1 MTASH
6 PVGEPVISARVSWLV
21 QTTFVALG
29 FAAIDLLWLLK
40 PGVESTQHALYH
52 WSGGFKSLF
61 LPIAI
66 DTIGFW
72 AALTLLLVIGRK
84 PGRTRVAIWAG
95 LLFFMPWV
103 ILQNLSMLVWNVPTH
118 QWDRILFLGA
128 ILATAALTAWWRPSF
143 ALRFEKVVEVAS
155 TVLVFAG
162 VFGVFLLCRLALHA
176 REASMLM
183 AKFPLHHATAPAT
196 IQPHRI
202 IWIVMDELSYQQ
214 VYERRFPGLE
224 LPAFDALAKQATS
237 FSHVVIPSIYT
248 EIVLPGLLAGKPYDD
263 IRTSPTGDFFVHD
276 PTTKTW
282 QLFNQHNTI
291 FQDALDSGYSTA
303 VAGWYNPY
311 CHILPQVLDQCS
323 WTLRIENTN
332 GMVPAE
338 TVAFNSLESVKWLGA
353 RVLSIVPRR
362 PQAYLMQ
369 LLHIP
374 VMRVT
379 TTRLHIVDY
388 KEVSAASDQ
397 LIRDRSAGFILLH
410 LPVPHPWGIWDR
422 KTNDFTTNGSSYVNN
437 LALADKCLAELRATL
452 EETGQWDA
460 STIVLMGDH
469 GWRTTQL
476 WRVPQIGF
484 AWDQEDEEA
493 SRGGQFDGR
502 PAYLVKLPGQ
512 TVGNRVDTPF
522 HSVNTRQLFD
532 AILSHKI
539 NTAADTAAWAE
550 SVK

>member
-1 MTASH
+1 M
-6 PVGEPVISARVSWLV
+6 IRARVSWLV
-21 QTTFVALG
+21 QTVFVALG

-66 DTIGFW
+66 DTVGLW
-72 AALTLLLVIGRK
+72 AALALLLVIGRK

-103 ILQNLSMLVWNVPTH
+103 ILQNLSMLVWTVTTH

-128 ILATAALTAWWRPSF
+128 ILATAILTARWRPSF
-143 ALRFEKVVEVAS
+143 SARFEKAVEVSS

-176 REASMLM
+176 REASLLM
-183 AKFPLHHATAPAT
+183 AKFPLHHATTPAT
-196 IQPHRI
+196 IQPHRV

-224 LPAFDALAKQATS
+224 LPAFDALAKQTTS
-237 FSHVVIPSIYT
+237 FSQVAIPSIYT

-276 PTTKTW
+276 PGTRKW
-282 QLFNQHNTI
+282 NLYDQHDTV
-291 FQDALDSGYSTA
+291 FQDALDAGYSTA

-311 CHILPQVLDQCS
+311 CHVIPAVLDRCT
-323 WTLRIENTN
+323 WTYRIENTN
-332 GMVPAE
+332 GMVPGE
-338 TVAFNSLESVKWLGA
+338 TVGFNSLEAVKWMGA
-353 RVLSIVPRR
+353 RVLSIVPRK
-362 PQAYLMQ
+362 PQTYLMHA
-369 LLHIP
+369 LHIP
-374 VMRVT
+374 LMRVT
-379 TTRLHIVDY
+379 TTRLHIIDY
-388 KEVSAASDQ
+388 KEVTAASAK
-397 LIRDRSAGFILLH
+397 LLRDRSAGFVLLH

-422 KTNDFTTNGSSYVNN
+422 KSNDFTTDGSSYVNN
-437 LALADKCLAELRATL
+437 LALADKCLARLRATL
-452 EETGQWDA
+452 EETGQWD
-460 STIVLMGDH
+460 STTVVVMGDH

-476 WRVPQIGF
+476 WRVPQIDY
-484 AWDQEDEEA
+484 AWSKEDEQA
-493 SRGGQFDGR
+493 SHGGDFDGR

-512 TVGNRVDTPF
+512 TVGSRVDIPF

-532 AILSHKI
+532 GILSHRI
-539 NTAADTAAWAE
+539 QSTAELTAWAE